1 VDGKADDENRRPV
14 SRFRAADSHAAGIG
28 GRTQIYHSGARHSR
42 MPGDQDHRAYRR
54 ECARLSSNPNGADRL
69 AKLTGEVPIG
79 RLNLDSYAERLSA
92 GEYVLL
98 SLSGRSGTACE
109 LCQC

>member
-1 VDGKADDENRRPV
+1 
-14 SRFRAADSHAAGIG
+14 
-28 GRTQIYHSGARHSR
+28 
-42 MPGDQDHRAYRR
+42 
-54 ECARLSSNPNGADRL
+54 L

-98 SLSGRSGTACE
+98 SL
-109 LCQC
+109 

>member
-1 VDGKADDENRRPV
+1 
-14 SRFRAADSHAAGIG
+14 
-28 GRTQIYHSGARHSR
+28 
-42 MPGDQDHRAYRR
+42 
-54 ECARLSSNPNGADRL
+54 L

-98 SLSGRSGTACE
+98 SLEWAVRYCVRVVPVLGRHQLLVLSDRRWNVRLACPRV
-109 LCQC
+109 CGGAWSVSVMPAMPNPPSPGSS